1 MLSRALAIVLA
12 AGLAAVLLA
21 AVLLAAGQQAALGL
35 TLRRG
40 WCAVCGSER
49 QRLPLAGS

>member
-12 AGLAAVLLA
+12 AGLA